1 MISLKTKGLPNAIEV
16 NGQLFFIKTDFRVW
30 ITFHER
36 MRQYMQGDTDGY
48 KELFDGP
55 APWASEAV
63 IKVLCAFYD
72 TPCELPR
79 TTKSGGRVIDFDLD
93 ADRIFAAF
101 LQAYGIDLT
110 TEDLHWHKFSALLAA
125 LPDDTLMCKVIGWRS
140 YDGKEKDIL
149 KLKQA
154 WALPLTI
161 SEEER
166 EAMEEFNSLFG

>member
-1 MISLKTKGLPNAIEV
+1 MISLKRKGLPNAIEV

-30 ITFHER
+30 VSFPER
-36 MRQYMQGDTDGY
+36 MQHCSQGDVGRY

-55 APWASEAV
+55 APVVSDAV
-63 IKVLCAFYD
+63 VKVLCAFYN

-79 TTKSGGRVIDFDLD
+79 TTKSDGRVIDFDLD

-101 LQAYGIDLT
+101 WQAYGVDLT
-110 TEDLHWHKFSALLAA
+110 ADDLHWHKFSALLAA
-125 LPDDTLMCKVIGWRS
+125 LPEDTLMCKVIGWRS

-149 KLKQA
+149 KLKRA
-154 WALPLTI
+154 WSLPATI

-166 EAMEEFNSLFG
+166 EAMEEFNVLFG